1 MDPLNFLS
9 TLCRLTLDERRQQQ
23 RVVVERTQGY
33 DLMKL
38 HSNLLFAV
46 TSWVT
51 LVKPLGFFVL

>member
-1 MDPLNFLS
+1 MVESASQLWLA
-9 TLCRLTLDERRQQQ
+9 
-23 RVVVERTQGY
+23 VVERTQGY

-38 HSNLLFAV
+38 HSNLLFAI